1 MAYVK
6 LNAGCLIGDKWH
18 ETGDVVEV
26 SDAEAAAH
34 FKAGSGEAAEAPPA
48 GESPPPGEPPP
59 TKGHSHKH

>member
-1 MAYVK
+1 MAHIK

-34 FKAGSGEAAEAPPA
+34 IKAGSGTAAEAPHDAEPKH
-48 GESPPPGEPPP
+48 GKTPP
-59 TKGHSHKH
+59 HKP